1 MYSRVSNLSLFSP
14 LPLDVFYFPH
24 YRARAKMAGPTC
36 YYHAYRHLL
45 DIQNVN
51 QVPAYIENMMV
62 QIDRA
67 ENGEETN
74 RIIYQTIIE
83 RADELLWMA
92 DEVDQLNHG
101 DQFDDVCDERAMHL
115 SQDSS
120 SEESDWAQD
129 FIDHHGFENS
139 IARLLQLQLS
149 QIDINEITIEQLSV
163 CLRQFGPIAIGMR
176 SFTQLPNDTHQCKM
190 VTVHNGYTQETR
202 NVYHADDYLS
212 SSESHYVLLI
222 GIESSERRVFFIDP
236 NYPTFLLS
244 LSFNIF
250 KNNLSTGEYAYMPMS
265 TLSPSPVKFFE
276 MREAI
281 QANQLV
287 TFLK

>member
-14 LPLDVFYFPH
+14 IPLDVFYFPH

-45 DIQNVN
+45 DIQDVH
-51 QVPAYIENMMV
+51 QVPAYIEKMMGK
-62 QIDRA
+62 IDRA

-74 RIIYQTIIE
+74 RIIYQTITE

-101 DQFDDVCDERAMHL
+101 DQFDDLSDESAMHL

-149 QIDINEITIEQLSV
+149 QIDINEFTIEQLSV
-163 CLRQFGPIAIGMR
+163 CLRQHGPIAIGMR
-176 SFTQLPNDTHQCKM
+176 SFTQLPDDIQQCKM
-190 VTVHNGYTQETR
+190 VTVHSGCTQETR

-212 SSESHYVLLI
+212 TSESHYVLLI
-222 GIESSERRVFFIDP
+222 GIESSKNRVFFIDP

-244 LSFNIF
+244 LSFNFF
-250 KNNLSTGEYAYMPMS
+250 KNNLSTGEYAYMPNS

-276 MREAI
+276 MKEATR
-281 QANQLV
+281 ANKLV
-287 TFLK
+287 TYLK